1 MLERVYYT
9 INEEAQRIAK
19 MNISFS
25 DYKTGSATEEYRN
38 SVDAVY
44 DIVDSIEEPE
54 RQASAYYHAK
64 KYAEGLAN
72 WYNKDASI
80 TMSCPSIL
88 VAGWVPANKKY
99 KQNLRWDAN
108 MRYLEK
114 VNYHKEKV
122 SKIKYMKDAIMS
134 DDEKAVEK
142 LEEKLE
148 ARKAH
153 QDLMKA
159 VNKALRIADI
169 EKSEAMLD
177 ELGFTDEEQQKLRK
191 PDYCGRIGYSSWEL
205 SNNNAEIHRLEGRI
219 KAIKEAKREAAESKE
234 NPDKWKNKWCEVVE
248 DENDMRIRLL
258 FDGKPSEEIRNILK
272 HNGFRWSPRNQAWQ
286 RQLNRN
292 GKMAVR
298 WVLEALEKIEDNNEE
313 K

>member
-1 MLERVYYT
+1 
-9 INEEAQRIAK
+9 
-19 MNISFS
+19 
-25 DYKTGSATEEYRN
+25 
-38 SVDAVY
+38 
-44 DIVDSIEEPE
+44 
-54 RQASAYYHAK
+54 
-64 KYAEGLAN
+64 
-72 WYNKDASI
+72 
-80 TMSCPSIL
+80 MSCPSIL
-88 VAGWVPANKKY
+88 VAGWVPESKKY

-108 MRYLEK
+108 MRYLQK

-122 SKIKYMKDAIMS
+122 SKIKYMKDVIMS
-134 DDEKAVEK
+134 DDDKAIEK

-153 QDLMKA
+153 QELMKA
-159 VNKALRIADI
+159 ANKALRIADI

-191 PDYCGRIGYSSWEL
+191 PDYCGRIGYPSWEL

-258 FDGKPSEEIRNILK
+258 FNGKPSEEVRNILK

-292 GKMAVR
+292 GKVAVKY
-298 WVLEALEKIEDNNEE
+298 VLETLEKMENNNEE